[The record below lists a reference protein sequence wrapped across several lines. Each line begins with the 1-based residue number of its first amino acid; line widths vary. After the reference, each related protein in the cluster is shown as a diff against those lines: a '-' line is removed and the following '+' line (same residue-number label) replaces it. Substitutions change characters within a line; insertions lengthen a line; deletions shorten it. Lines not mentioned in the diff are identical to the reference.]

1 MIGKPLCV
9 ALLFA
14 GLTISHSVESQA
26 RVRSLEFKPRVYAQ
40 VVIYDAIPGKERA
53 LQSVLTN
60 EAATRRAAQ
69 GKLVNDRVL
78 KNLDPLAYQFATY
91 TKFRDWRAA
100 NLFLRV
106 RLDQVKGLV
115 RRPPEHHLLALE
127 NSYTPKGAIPKPTGA
142 DFNFRRTGQI
152 AHLGIF
158 LPKPDY
164 SQEYFD
170 ALNEVKKLLVGRRPK
185 GWQGDDLL
193 TYMEPRSPERLAP
206 YTPRPTE
213 ATLISVN
220 YGEYDFFEN
229 AENAYLNRLNS
240 DDPQLVTL
248 SRIFFGALQ
257 VPTRFFIFSVIA
269 NY

>member
-1 MIGKPLCV
+1 MIRKPLCV

-14 GLTISHSVESQA
+14 GLTILHSVDSQA

-40 VVIYDAIPGKERA
+40 VIIYDAIPGQERA
-53 LQSVLTN
+53 LESVLTD
-60 EAATRRAAQ
+60 EAANRRAAQ

-91 TKFRDWRAA
+91 TKFRDWRSAA
-100 NLFLRV
+100 LFLRA
-106 RLDQVKGLV
+106 RLDRVKDLV
-115 RRPPEHHLLALE
+115 RRPPENHLLALE
-127 NSYTPKGAIPKPTGA
+127 TSYTPKGAIPVPTGA
-142 DFNFRRTGQI
+142 DFSYRRTGQV

-170 ALNEVKKLLVGRRPK
+170 ALNEVKKLLVGRKPK
-185 GWQGDDLL
+185 GWLGDDLL

-213 ATLISVN
+213 STLISVN
-220 YGEYDFFEN
+220 YGEYDSFEDD
-229 AENAYLNRLNS
+229 ENAYLNRLNS
-240 DDPQLVTL
+240 DDPELVTL
-248 SRIFFGALQ
+248 SRVFYGALQ